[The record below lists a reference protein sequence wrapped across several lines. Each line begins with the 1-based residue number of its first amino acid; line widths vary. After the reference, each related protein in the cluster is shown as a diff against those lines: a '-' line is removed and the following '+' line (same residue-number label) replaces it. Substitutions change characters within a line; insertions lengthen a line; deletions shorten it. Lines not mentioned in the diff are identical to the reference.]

1 MVSSISRGRFLMHFW
16 RNLRRTAAG
25 LAAISLGSTLGGCAD
40 GPVPEMRTLNP
51 WIRKEWAD
59 DEQFGPTFHRKV
71 DDLASLRGSASS
83 MAPAEQERISQE
95 LAATLRE
102 ESSSA
107 MRIELVRALGEF
119 PTETARAAIA
129 ATLADELPQVR
140 MVACT
145 ALGRNLSTAG
155 IENLG
160 QVIAGD
166 ADLDVRIA
174 AARELGR
181 SKDPAAAQALRV
193 ALDDRDAGLQ
203 GVAMA
208 SLRDI
213 TGRREYANS
222 AQAWREFLDG
232 GNPQPPPPPSLAESL
247 QQVWNWY

>member
-1 MVSSISRGRFLMHFW
+1 MHSW
-16 RNLRRTAAG
+16 RRLRRLTTGPAVLWLGALLG
-25 LAAISLGSTLGGCAD
+25 LGSLLVGCKD

-51 WIRKEWAD
+51 WIRKEWAE
-59 DEQFGPTFHRKV
+59 DEQFGPTFYQKV
-71 DDLASLRGSASS
+71 ADLKSLRGSAGSL
-83 MAPAEQERISQE
+83 APAEQERISQE

-119 PTETARAAIA
+119 PTETARSAIA

-140 MVACT
+140 QVACT
-145 ALGRNLSTAG
+145 ALGRHLSTAG

-166 ADLDVRIA
+166 ADLDVRIT

-232 GNPQPPPPPSLAESL
+232 GNPQPPPPPTIAESL

>member
-1 MVSSISRGRFLMHFW
+1 MQTFPMHSW
-16 RNLRRTAAG
+16 RNLQC
-25 LAAISLGSTLGGCAD
+25 LAVRLAVLWLGTLLVGCKD

-51 WIRKEWAD
+51 WIRQEWAD
-59 DEQFGPTFHRKV
+59 DEQYGPTFHRKV
-71 DDLASLRGSASS
+71 ADLKTLRSSAGS

-119 PTETARAAIA
+119 PTDTARSAIA

-140 MVACT
+140 RVACT
-145 ALGRNLSTAG
+145 ALGRHLSTAG

-160 QVIAGD
+160 QVVAND
-166 ADLDVRIA
+166 SDLDVRIT
-174 AARELGR
+174 AARELGN

-208 SLRDI
+208 SLREI

-232 GNPQPPPPPSLAESL
+232 GNPTPPPSPSLAESL
-247 QQVWNWY
+247 QRVWNYY